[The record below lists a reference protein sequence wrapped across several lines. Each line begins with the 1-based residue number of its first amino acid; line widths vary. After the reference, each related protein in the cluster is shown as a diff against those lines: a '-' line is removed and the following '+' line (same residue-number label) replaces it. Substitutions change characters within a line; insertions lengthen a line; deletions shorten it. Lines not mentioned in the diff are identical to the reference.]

1 MSLAELAVLGKP
13 STVFQT
19 LLARTQ
25 NPLNNS
31 TTALVEDQKNQKD
44 GKIWIDTTR
53 VNTANQKRCP
63 KRL

>member
-1 MSLAELAVLGKP
+1 MSLAELAVLGNP
-13 STVFQT
+13 SSVCQS

-25 NPLNNS
+25 NSLNNS
-31 TTALVEDQKNQKD
+31 TAALVEDQENQKD

-53 VNTANQKRCP
+53 VNTANQKRSP